1 MKKLFS
7 AVLIAGI
14 TLSGVSATNA
24 DAATGNTIQNVKQLQ
39 QGDTSL
45 EGAKIG
51 ASIQTLLKT
60 NKKPLYSYRPDHK
73 EHYYE
78 FKQPKGTLVVTAD
91 GKKDQGK
98 ITRVSMS
105 YNEPV
110 GPSFNAVK
118 NEASSKATV
127 RKHYNNV
134 TGNIGYIQ
142 DKNLSYQFT
151 SSSPKDKN
159 IKLYRIDLQ

>member
-7 AVLIAGI
+7 ALLVAGI
-14 TLSGVSATNA
+14 TLSGVSATTA
-24 DAATGNTIQNVKQLQ
+24 DAATGNSIQNVKQLQ
-39 QGDTSL
+39 QGDNSL

-51 ASIQTLLKT
+51 ASIQTILKN
-60 NKKPLYSYRPDHK
+60 NKKPLYSYSPDHK

-78 FKQPKGTLVVTAD
+78 FKQPKGTLVVTAN

-105 YNEPV
+105 YNDPV
-110 GPSFNAVK
+110 GPTFKAVK
-118 NEASSKATV
+118 NEVNSNATV

-142 DKNLSYQFT
+142 DNNLSYQFT
-151 SSSPKDKN
+151 SPSPKDKN